1 MSPPHTAPSAVTE
14 SRHPNH
20 STLDGN
26 ILRQLES
33 LGDDSGQDL
42 VDELA
47 TMFVAD
53 ADAQLTEMHRAL
65 DVADAVAVARS
76 AHNLSGASAT
86 LGATDL
92 ASLCKTLESQSAE
105 GNLSNGEPLLEAVE
119 TELVLVHSA
128 FALRKTQA
136 DRVRISNQRRAES
149 TVNA

>member
-1 MSPPHTAPSAVTE
+1 MRPLHTPGAVAEARRPIHSA
-14 SRHPNH
+14 
-20 STLDGN
+20 LDAN
-26 ILRQLES
+26 ILGQLEA
-33 LGDDSGQDL
+33 LGSASGEDL
-42 VDELA
+42 VAELA

-53 ADAQLTEMHRAL
+53 ADVQLTEMHRAL

-92 ASLCKTLESQSAE
+92 ASLCATLESQSAE

-119 TELVLVHSA
+119 SELEAVHSA

-136 DRVRISNQRRAES
+136 DRIRISGQRRAAS
-149 TVNA
+149 AVNV

>member
-1 MSPPHTAPSAVTE
+1 MSPPHTPSAVAE
-14 SRHPNH
+14 ARSPDH
-20 STLDGN
+20 STLDAN
-26 ILRQLES
+26 ILGQLES
-33 LGDDSGQDL
+33 LGSASGQDL

-53 ADAQLTEMHRAL
+53 ADTQVTEMHRAL
-65 DVADAVAVARS
+65 DIDDAVAVARS

-119 TELVLVHSA
+119 SELVLVHSA
-128 FALRKTQA
+128 FALRKAKA
-136 DRVRISNQRRAES
+136 DGIRIANQGKAAS
-149 TVNA
+149 VNA